1 MVQNPLN
8 LTPWIPASWY
18 KEVGYSTTYPSEHNS
33 HMIILGHKL
42 FTNNENNP
50 KSVDLK
56 LEYFPLPLH
65 KADRLKEIII

>member
-1 MVQNPLN
+1 
-8 LTPWIPASWY
+8 
-18 KEVGYSTTYPSEHNS
+18 
-33 HMIILGHKL
+33 MIILGHKL